1 MVRLLPSLS
10 QPAHAASLP
19 ATPTEPP
26 IVPLRSAR
34 SAPVSRQTSFQQLAV
49 PPPPTAPKLSAR
61 KRPPS
66 SRTRPVLEVHS
77 ARTLF
82 HLTQP
87 AILQDAPR
95 DLLAGTRALPAKT
108 VADRLLVRLESE
120 LTQLKNDPAEL
131 EAVRARLTPRQPLT
145 EALRAR
151 LKVKDDRIAELES
164 RLLMEKA
171 AREVAAAAAKAAA
184 IKAAEEEAADVSD
197 PVAVEPEPPIVDSTP
212 PTPPRTPLGER
223 PFAMSPTNNTGMS
236 LLIAAFAEEAEER
249 KQKEEAEAEA
259 AALAA
264 FEREA
269 EAAMKRGR
277 AKDAAKR
284 AAPKPQ
290 QPEPEEVVEPSAA
303 SVAAN
308 ATWKRIG
315 RYIAPEPK
323 PGFTILPNPRKVE
336 EPLLRSPLTE
346 RNESNAMPLPA
357 PRVKKPL
364 PVLAMPLGA
373 PFSER
378 MRFTSDV
385 RPVKPALV

>member
-1 MVRLLPSLS
+1 
-10 QPAHAASLP
+10 
-19 ATPTEPP
+19 
-26 IVPLRSAR
+26 
-34 SAPVSRQTSFQQLAV
+34 
-49 PPPPTAPKLSAR
+49 
-61 KRPPS
+61 
-66 SRTRPVLEVHS
+66 
-77 ARTLF
+77 
-82 HLTQP
+82 
-87 AILQDAPR
+87 
-95 DLLAGTRALPAKT
+95 
-108 VADRLLVRLESE
+108 
-120 LTQLKNDPAEL
+120 
-131 EAVRARLTPRQPLT
+131 
-145 EALRAR
+145 
-151 LKVKDDRIAELES
+151 
-164 RLLMEKA
+164 
-171 AREVAAAAAKAAA
+171 
-184 IKAAEEEAADVSD
+184 
-197 PVAVEPEPPIVDSTP
+197 
-212 PTPPRTPLGER
+212 
-223 PFAMSPTNNTGMS
+223 MSPTNNTGMS

-357 PRVKKPL
+357 PTVKKPL

>member
-164 RLLMEKA
+164 CLLYT
-171 AREVAAAAAKAAA
+171 
-184 IKAAEEEAADVSD
+184 S
-197 PVAVEPEPPIVDSTP
+197 PS
-212 PTPPRTPLGER
+212 PR
-223 PFAMSPTNNTGMS
+223 
-236 LLIAAFAEEAEER
+236 
-249 KQKEEAEAEA
+249 
-259 AALAA
+259 
-264 FEREA
+264 
-269 EAAMKRGR
+269 
-277 AKDAAKR
+277 D
-284 AAPKPQ
+284 
-290 QPEPEEVVEPSAA
+290 
-303 SVAAN
+303 
-308 ATWKRIG
+308 
-315 RYIAPEPK
+315 
-323 PGFTILPNPRKVE
+323 
-336 EPLLRSPLTE
+336 
-346 RNESNAMPLPA
+346 
-357 PRVKKPL
+357 
-364 PVLAMPLGA
+364 
-373 PFSER
+373 
-378 MRFTSDV
+378 
-385 RPVKPALV
+385 